1 MSKIRRTGKIK
12 LKTQFGNK
20 PLRKKTKKRK
30 SSKGIDGYYL
40 ADGKIT
46 VLKKDWV
53 FGI

>member
-1 MSKIRRTGKIK
+1 MSKIKRTGKIK

-30 SSKGIDGYYL
+30 SKGIDGYYI
-40 ADGKIT
+40 ANGKIK